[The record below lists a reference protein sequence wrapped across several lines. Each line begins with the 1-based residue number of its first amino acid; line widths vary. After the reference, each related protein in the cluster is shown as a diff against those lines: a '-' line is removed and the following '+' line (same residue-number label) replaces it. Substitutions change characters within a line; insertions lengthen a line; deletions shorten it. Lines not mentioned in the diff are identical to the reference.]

1 MCIAKNASQVVV
13 IYGSR
18 PIDDMSLSY
27 ANVISEL
34 VLVRDGMLSL
44 TDSHFSAAVLL
55 SFLYCLIGF
64 SFFCTSSANK

>member
-1 MCIAKNASQVVV
+1 MLRHFLFDDVLADN
-13 IYGSR
+13 R

-44 TDSHFSAAVLL
+44 TDSHFSAADAHCFIEFSVLFDWFF
-55 SFLYCLIGF
+55 FLLYFKC
-64 SFFCTSSANK
+64 K